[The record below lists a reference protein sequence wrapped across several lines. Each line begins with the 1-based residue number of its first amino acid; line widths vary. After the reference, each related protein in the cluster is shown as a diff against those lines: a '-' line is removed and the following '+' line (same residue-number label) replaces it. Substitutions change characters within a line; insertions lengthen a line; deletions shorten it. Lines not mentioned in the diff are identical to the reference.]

1 MANENC
7 VRTVAGIEDALY
19 AIGGKWH
26 LKILIALFN
35 EARRFSD
42 IQRAVSGISAKVLIS
57 ELRHLELNG
66 FITQRLQNATGAV
79 HYALTDYSKT
89 LGPVVHALHNW
100 GAAHRERIKRQWIAN
115 DTQNRGFVGVR

>member
-1 MANENC
+1 MASENC
-7 VRTVAGIEDALY
+7 VRTVTGIEDALY

-42 IQRAVSGISAKVLIS
+42 IRRAVSGISAKVLIS

-66 FITQRLQNATGAV
+66 FITRRLQDAPGAV
-79 HYALTDYSKT
+79 HYVLTEYSKT
-89 LGPVVHALHNW
+89 LEPVIHALHTW
-100 GAAHRERIKRQWIAN
+100 GAAHRERIKRQWVAN
-115 DTQNRGFVGVR
+115 DPYQLKNI